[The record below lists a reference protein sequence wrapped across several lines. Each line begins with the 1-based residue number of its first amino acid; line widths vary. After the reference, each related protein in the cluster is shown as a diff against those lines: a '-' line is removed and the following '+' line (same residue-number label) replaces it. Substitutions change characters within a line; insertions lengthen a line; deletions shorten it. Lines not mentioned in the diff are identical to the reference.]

1 MKAIYS
7 NKQDDAMNAYMK
19 GKISAE
25 EVRQDSKN
33 IFQIISCN

>member
-1 MKAIYS
+1 MKVYIVIT
-7 NKQDDAMNAYMK
+7 QDDAMNAYMH

-33 IFQIISCN
+33 MISNHQ